1 MRLEGMM
8 DKNEDFNKVLEDKL
22 KMEFDRHFNRGLM
35 TGWDACIYEIS
46 KQIAPLT
53 SAKAIKD
60 LIKAKVGE
68 ANSRMEKMREMS
80 TPVDNDDEAD
90 NG

>member
-1 MRLEGMM
+1 M

-22 KMEFDRHFNRGLM
+22 KMEFERHFNRGLM
-35 TGWDACIYEIS
+35 AGWDACIYGIS

-68 ANSRMEKMREMS
+68 ADGRMEKMREMS
-80 TPVDNDDEAD
+80 ISVDNEDESN

>member
-1 MRLEGMM
+1 MS
-8 DKNEDFNKVLEDKL
+8 DDKL
-22 KMEFDRHFNRGLM
+22 KEIIAESIEGKLKEHFNRGLT

-46 KQIAPLT
+46 KQIASLT
-53 SAKAIKD
+53 SAKVIKD

-68 ANSRMEKMREMS
+68 ADGRMKKMREMS
-80 TPVDNDDEAD
+80 TPVDNEDETN

>member
-1 MRLEGMM
+1 MS
-8 DKNEDFNKVLEDKL
+8 DDKL
-22 KMEFDRHFNRGLM
+22 KEIIAESIEGKLKEHFNRGLM

-53 SAKAIKD
+53 SAKVIKE

-68 ANSRMEKMREMS
+68 ADDRMERMKKMS
-80 TPVDNDDEAD
+80 KSVDNNEVEAEPTDE
-90 NG
+90 

>member
-1 MRLEGMM
+1 MSQ
-8 DKNEDFNKVLEDKL
+8 DKL
-22 KMEFDRHFNRGLM
+22 KQIIAESIEGKLKEHFNRGLM

-60 LIKAKVGE
+60 LSKPRLARLIIE
-68 ANSRMEKMREMS
+68 WTE
-80 TPVDNDDEAD
+80 
-90 NG
+90 

>member
-1 MRLEGMM
+1 MSDNELYDILKTELEP
-8 DKNEDFNKVLEDKL
+8 KFQSY
-22 KMEFDRHFNRGLM
+22 FTQGLM

-68 ANSRMEKMREMS
+68 ADNRMDRMREMS
-80 TPVDNDDEAD
+80 TPVDNEDEVN

>member
-1 MRLEGMM
+1 MS
-8 DKNEDFNKVLEDKL
+8 DDKL
-22 KMEFDRHFNRGLM
+22 KEIIAESIGEKLKEHFNRGLM

-68 ANSRMEKMREMS
+68 VDNRMDRMKAMS
-80 TPVDNDDEAD
+80 TPVDNENEAD
-90 NG
+90 NE

>member
-1 MRLEGMM
+1 MS
-8 DKNEDFNKVLEDKL
+8 DDKL
-22 KMEFDRHFNRGLM
+22 KEIIAESIEGKLKEHCNRGLM
-35 TGWDACIYEIS
+35 TGGDACIYEIS

-68 ANSRMEKMREMS
+68 ADDRMEKMKAMS
-80 TPVDNDDEAD
+80 TSVDNEDEDEAD

>member
-1 MRLEGMM
+1 MS
-8 DKNEDFNKVLEDKL
+8 DDKL
-22 KMEFDRHFNRGLM
+22 KEIIAESIEGKLKEHFNRGLM
-35 TGWDACIYEIS
+35 TGWDAGSDVIS

-53 SAKAIKD
+53 SATAIKD

-68 ANSRMEKMREMS
+68 ADGRREKMKALS
-80 TPVDNDDEAD
+80 TPVDNENEDETD

>member
-1 MRLEGMM
+1 MSDSELHDVLKAELEP
-8 DKNEDFNKVLEDKL
+8 KFQSY
-22 KMEFDRHFNRGLM
+22 FTQGLM

-68 ANSRMEKMREMS
+68 ADGRMERMKEMS
-80 TPVDNDDEAD
+80 TPVDNENEVD
-90 NG
+90 NE

>member
-1 MRLEGMM
+1 MSRRP
-8 DKNEDFNKVLEDKL
+8 K
-22 KMEFDRHFNRGLM
+22 H
-35 TGWDACIYEIS
+35 IYEIS

-53 SAKAIKD
+53 SAKAIKA

-68 ANSRMEKMREMS
+68 ADNRMDRMKEMS
-80 TPVDNDDEAD
+80 TPVDNEDEDEAD

>member
-1 MRLEGMM
+1 MS
-8 DKNEDFNKVLEDKL
+8 DDKL
-22 KMEFDRHFNRGLM
+22 KEIIAESIEEKLKEHFNRGLM

-53 SAKAIKD
+53 SAKAIREV
-60 LIKAKVGE
+60 IKRKAAE
-68 ANSRMEKMREMS
+68 ANSRGKK
-80 TPVDNDDEAD
+80 

>member
-1 MRLEGMM
+1 MS
-8 DKNEDFNKVLEDKL
+8 DDKL
-22 KMEFDRHFNRGLM
+22 KEIIAESIEGKLKEHFNRGLM

-68 ANSRMEKMREMS
+68 ADGRMNKMNTIKS
-80 TPVDNDDEAD
+80 NNDNMESAKV
-90 NG
+90 